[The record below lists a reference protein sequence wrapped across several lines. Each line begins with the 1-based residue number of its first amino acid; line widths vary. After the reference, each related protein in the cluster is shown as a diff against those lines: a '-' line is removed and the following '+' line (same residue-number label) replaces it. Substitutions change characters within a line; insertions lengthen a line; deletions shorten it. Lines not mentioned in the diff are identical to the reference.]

1 MSMIFVVVTIW
12 SIAATDEGKEIKG
25 VGTIFILGGLADLR
39 AVAQYTAAGPTPAR
53 VGSTTR
59 VGVT

>member
-39 AVAQYTAAGPTPAR
+39 AVAQYTAAGPTHGWDLQPEL
-53 VGSTTR
+53 G
-59 VGVT
+59 